1 MRWRAGWWCGLVV
14 WCSAAMAQAENLV
27 VFGGDAFA
35 PTSYLE
41 QGKPVGVLVD
51 ILQKAS
57 AKTGDTYE
65 IRLYPWKR
73 AYEYALRGE
82 GAIIGLSMTP
92 QRQKLFDFSD
102 PLYYNEL
109 QLVVAK
115 GHEFAFHKIADL
127 KGRSVGGGSGY
138 SYGPDVDRAIETGV
152 INLQRD
158 NDASARLQ
166 KVLLGTIDAAI
177 IGHGMQGLE
186 AIVNGHPRLQT
197 RRDDLS
203 VLPRPLA
210 RDPLYFAAAKGMHKK
225 DALERLN
232 KALAELQRSG
242 QLKLK

>member
-1 MRWRAGWWCGLVV
+1 MRWRAGWIGGWLL
-14 WCSAAMAQAENLV
+14 WCSAALAQAENLV

-35 PTSYLE
+35 PTSSLE

-82 GAIIGLSMTP
+82 GAIVGLSMTP
-92 QRQKLFDFSD
+92 QRQALFDFSE

-109 QLVVAK
+109 QLIVAK
-115 GHEFAFHKIADL
+115 GREFAFHKMADL
-127 KGRSVGGGSGY
+127 KGRTIGGGSGF
-138 SYGPDVDRAIETGV
+138 SYGAEVDRAIEAGTLH
-152 INLQRD
+152 LQRD

-166 KVLLGTIDAAI
+166 KVLLGTLDAAI
-177 IGHGMQGLE
+177 IGHGMPGLE
-186 AIVNGHPRLQT
+186 AVVNGHPRLQS
-197 RRDDLS
+197 RRDELS
-203 VLPRPLA
+203 ALPRPLV
-210 RDPLYFAAAKGMHKK
+210 RDPLYFAAAKGMQKK

-232 KALAELQRSG
+232 KALAELHRSG
-242 QLKLK
+242 QLKPK